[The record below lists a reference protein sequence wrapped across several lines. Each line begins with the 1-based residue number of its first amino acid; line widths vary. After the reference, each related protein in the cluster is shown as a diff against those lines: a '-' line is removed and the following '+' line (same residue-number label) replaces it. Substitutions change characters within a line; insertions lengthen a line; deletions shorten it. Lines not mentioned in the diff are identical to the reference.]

1 MHAMFFHRS
10 GKDESRGAVVGQAR
24 RVCLLTS
31 TRSRTTTSESAKSS
45 LTLPMAVARGSA
57 CFARLL
63 CLDDERLLA
72 HARTEQVVTRARE
85 MMRTMDPCAEAN
97 L

>member
-1 MHAMFFHRS
+1 MVKLVVSAHL
-10 GKDESRGAVVGQAR
+10 DEEQDDDQRERQEQPDLAHGGGAR
-24 RVCLLTS
+24 KL
-31 TRSRTTTSESAKSS
+31 
-45 LTLPMAVARGSA
+45 A